1 MDGKWIDNNKWM
13 DAKWIDNNKWMD
25 RLMTTGLT
33 GYNGC

>member
-1 MDGKWIDNNKWM
+1 MDAKWIDNNKWM